1 MNTSYARGYGL
12 SVATVGFLS
21 SFTVLAKDEYGN
33 EPFSG
38 NELGSMQFYYYV
50 DLNIFFSDVLTCV
63 SDVYRR

>member
-38 NELGSMQFYYYV
+38 NELHTYGSMQF
-50 DLNIFFSDVLTCV
+50 IMSI
-63 SDVYRR
+63 

>member
-1 MNTSYARGYGL
+1 VNTSYARGYGL

-38 NELGSMQFYYYV
+38 NELH
-50 DLNIFFSDVLTCV
+50 T
-63 SDVYRR
+63 